1 MPRKAVG
8 QTKKKKKDQGKSG
21 VCVTQ
26 KASAKNIQNFKGRW
40 EMKGE
45 RMHITRSSKLVDR
58 DQILE
63 KGFLGKT
70 YEQKIIQEDDV
81 HQFPK

>member
-1 MPRKAVG
+1 
-8 QTKKKKKDQGKSG
+8 
-21 VCVTQ
+21 
-26 KASAKNIQNFKGRW
+26 
-40 EMKGE
+40 MKGE

-70 YEQKIIQEDDV
+70 YE
-81 HQFPK
+81 